1 MLELTNITL
10 LKSPLA
16 SSAVFEVLGA
26 DSAEMITG
34 QLYQRHHT
42 VHSTAV
48 LSVYHAI
55 CTIVHITRLYTV
67 HIHKGH
73 VLNMF
78 KTSNRIF
85 LVCPHIENKFI

>member
-1 MLELTNITL
+1 MLELTNIIL

-16 SSAVFEVLGA
+16 TSAVFEVLGA

-48 LSVYHAI
+48 
-55 CTIVHITRLYTV
+55 TILYCLYIMLYIYNLYTV
-67 HIHKGH
+67 HFHKGH
-73 VLNMF
+73 KRGGTLSTMAF
-78 KTSNRIF
+78 GTQS
-85 LVCPHIENKFI
+85 